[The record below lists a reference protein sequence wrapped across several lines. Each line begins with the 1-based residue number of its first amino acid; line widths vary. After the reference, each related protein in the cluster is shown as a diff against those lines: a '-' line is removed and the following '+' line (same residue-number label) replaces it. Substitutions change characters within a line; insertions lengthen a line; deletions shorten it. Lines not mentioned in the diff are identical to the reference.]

1 MAAEHEIQLY
11 ADTEAPARRAA
22 DAAIADIVRIE
33 AKYSRYRDDTVVTQ
47 INRAAGSA
55 PVPIDAETHALL
67 RYADHCFRLSEGR
80 FDITSGVL
88 RRVWD
93 FAAQRP
99 RVPSPE
105 SLAAARGLIGWGRVE
120 WDANAIRLPQ
130 IGIRDPRAPD
140 SAVAAIDVVDGA
152 VATSGDYERYFDLG
166 GRRYCHVLNPRTGM
180 PVEHWRSVSVVAPLC
195 VVAGTCATIA
205 MLLEDR
211 AIEFLDAQR
220 LDYLGIDRAGNL
232 YRRAIEAST

>member
-1 MAAEHEIQLY
+1 M
-11 ADTEAPARRAA
+11 
-22 DAAIADIVRIE
+22 
-33 AKYSRYRDDTVVTQ
+33 
-47 INRAAGSA
+47 
-55 PVPIDAETHALL
+55 
-67 RYADHCFRLSEGR
+67 
-80 FDITSGVL
+80 
-88 RRVWD
+88 
-93 FAAQRP
+93 
-99 RVPSPE
+99 
-105 SLAAARGLIGWGRVE
+105 
-120 WDANAIRLPQ
+120 
-130 IGIRDPRAPD
+130 
-140 SAVAAIDVVDGA
+140 DGA

-220 LDYLGIDRAGNL
+220 LDYLAIDRAGSL